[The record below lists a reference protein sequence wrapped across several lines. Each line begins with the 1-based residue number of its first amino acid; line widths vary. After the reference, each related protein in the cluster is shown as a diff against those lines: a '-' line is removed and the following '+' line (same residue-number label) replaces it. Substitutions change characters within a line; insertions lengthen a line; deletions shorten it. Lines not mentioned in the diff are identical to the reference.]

1 MNVERPLDLRE
12 TAVQEAFAALIFLF
26 AFSGHACAE
35 TASNYEI
42 IAKLSQAPGNVTAT
56 GSGRI
61 IMSQHQFYQP
71 NDSVVERQADGSL
84 TPFPSKELNDR
95 QGHSGLTLDSVLG
108 IRTGVDGVVWM
119 LDNGMRGGVTPK
131 LVGWDTKT
139 DRLRR
144 VIYLPAPIAPK
155 DAFVNDFTVDSRH
168 NRIFIVDP
176 ASGANAAFIVVD
188 IETGAA
194 RRVLEG
200 HQSVVPEKV
209 DLVIDGRPIQM
220 KNAEGHW
227 VRPHIGVNPV
237 TEDLQ
242 NEWVYFGPMHGTS
255 LYRIKAGALADE
267 KLDPKT
273 LAQMVERYS
282 DKPIC
287 DGISIDKDNNIYL
300 GDLAAN
306 AIGVIKPDRS
316 YYRLAQSP
324 ELAWVD
330 SLAFGPEGKLYAVI
344 NQLHRS
350 AVLNGGEPL
359 SKPPYLLIEVKALA
373 PGLPDR

>member
-1 MNVERPLDLRE
+1 MQKALNV
-12 TAVQEAFAALIFLF
+12 LIFLF
-26 AFSGHACAE
+26 ALAGHASAE

-61 IMSQHQFYQP
+61 IMSQHQFYDP
-71 NDSVVERQADGSL
+71 NTSVIELHADGSL

-95 QGHSGLTLDSVLG
+95 HSRSGLTLDSVLG

-139 DRLRR
+139 DRLLR
-144 VIYLPAPIAPK
+144 VIYLPAPIAPN
-155 DAFVNDFTVDSRH
+155 DAFLNDFTVDSRH

-176 ASGANAAFIVVD
+176 AGGANAAFIVVD

-220 KNAEGHW
+220 KDAKGHW

-267 KLDPKT
+267 KLDATT
-273 LAQMVERYS
+273 LGQMVERYG

-287 DGISIDKDNNIYL
+287 DGISMDEDNNIYL

-316 YYRLAQSP
+316 YFRLAQSP

-350 AVLNGGEPL
+350 AVLNGGEAL

-373 PGLPDR
+373 PGLPGR